1 MLKTTIRRAA
11 GMLVGIPK
19 RVANARRVAA
29 LQRQHSVRVHL
40 GCGGDRLPD
49 FVNIDYRRTPATDVT
64 MDLNVPRLGPST
76 VALAFSNAFFEHL
89 YRPQRLPHLQRIR
102 DALEPGGACCYI
114 GVPYFRN
121 VARFYLEKAPGTLG
135 PVFDLYNVYRYTHGD
150 PEHQQAWWLGQLHKS
165 LFDEDELAGLLREAG
180 FGSFVMFCYGYP
192 GDDHELPVT
201 MGFYATGTAAPV
213 ERMREGALT
222 LLGRFADQRVRMNT
236 LTWLA
241 PG

>member
-1 MLKTTIRRAA
+1 MLKNTIRRAA
-11 GMLVGIPK
+11 GALAGIPK
-19 RVANARRVAA
+19 RVANSRRVSA
-29 LQRQHSVRVHL
+29 LQRQRSVRVHL

-64 MDLNVPRLGPST
+64 MDLNVPRLGAST

-102 DALEPGGACCYI
+102 EALEPGCACCYI

-121 VARFYLEKAPGTLG
+121 VAKFYLEKAPGTLG

-165 LFDEDELAGLLREAG
+165 LFDEDELAELLREAG
-180 FGSFVMFCYGYP
+180 FESFVMFCYGYP

-213 ERMREGALT
+213 DRMREGALT

>member
-11 GMLVGIPK
+11 GMLAGIPK
-19 RVANARRVAA
+19 SVANARRVSA
-29 LQRQHSVRVHL
+29 LQRQRSVRVHL

-64 MDLNVPRLGPST
+64 MDLNVPRLGRSS

-89 YRPQRLPHLQRIR
+89 YRAQRLPHLQRIR

-135 PVFDLYNVYRYTHGD
+135 PLFDLYNVYRYTHGD
-150 PEHQQAWWLGQLHKS
+150 PEHQQPWWLGQLHKS
-165 LFDEDELAGLLREAG
+165 LFDEDELAGLLRDAG
-180 FGSFVMFCYGYP
+180 FESFVMFCYGYP

-201 MGFYATGTAAPV
+201 MGFYATSTAAPV
-213 ERMREGALT
+213 EQMREGALM
-222 LLGRFADQRVRMNT
+222 LLGRFADQRVRMST
-236 LTWLA
+236 LTWLT

>member
-1 MLKTTIRRAA
+1 MLTTAIRRAI
-11 GMLVGIPK
+11 GMVLAVPT
-19 RVANARRVAA
+19 RVVNARRVSA
-29 LQRQHSVRVHL
+29 LQHGRSLRVHL

-49 FVNIDYRRTPATDVT
+49 CVNIDYRRTPATDAT

-89 YRPQRLPHLQRIR
+89 YRPQRLPHLRRIR
-102 DALEPGGACCYI
+102 EALEPGGVCCYI

-121 VARFYLEKAPGTLG
+121 VAKFYLEKAPGTLG

-165 LFDEDELAGLLREAG
+165 LFDEDETAGLLRDAG
-180 FGSFVMFCYGYP
+180 FASYVMFCYGYP

-201 MGFYATGTAAPV
+201 MGFYASATPAPAD
-213 ERMREGALT
+213 RLREECLAFLT
-222 LLGRFADQRVRMNT
+222 RFAGQRIRMST
-236 LTWLA
+236 LAWLPPA
-241 PG
+241 